1 MVHNMDMP
9 TKDELI
15 EHDLIQG
22 SDEWLAFRMNHDGS
36 SEAAAMLG
44 LSNLGTRTELLRMKS
59 SGMTKEFSD
68 WVQANILD
76 YGHEVE
82 ALARPIVA
90 QKLGIRLFPLTC
102 SLGRLSASCD
112 GLTMDGTIG
121 WEHKQWNAAL
131 AAAVT
136 RNELPDTH
144 MPQVQQELLVT
155 GAQKWIF
162 TVSDG
167 TPENMVSME
176 VLPDTEWFERILA
189 GWEQFNKDRE
199 NYQHVE
205 HAEKPKADAIMDLPA
220 LAVTATGMVTYSN
233 LPEFKA
239 AAQAY
244 IANINTDLQTDQ
256 QFSDAEAT
264 VKFCKATEEKLEVTK
279 SAILAQTA
287 SIDEVIRTVDHIQ
300 AQLRDKRLMLDKLVT
315 KEKEL
320 RKTEIVSKAGLAFSA
335 HVEALESETRPIQLN
350 VQRPDFGGA
359 IKGKKTLASMHDAV
373 DTALANGKIA
383 ADAIAKDIRAKL
395 AWCKENAAGKSM
407 LFPDLAQIITK
418 PLDDFTLTITSRI
431 EKHKADEARKEAEIV
446 AKAEADAA
454 AKLEAQRAAIQAE
467 EEAKATAKAQAEA
480 ETILAAERAKQAEQQ
495 NASRGDADI
504 SQVGARPALVQT
516 EPAAPVAPVRTI
528 DTPSKPVE
536 KSAEIVHIGQSKR
549 PSDTDIIRA
558 ITKEFGC
565 TNGQAC
571 DWIIEMADNMKQAA

>member
-1 MVHNMDMP
+1 MAHNMDMQ
-9 TKDELI
+9 TQDELI

-22 SDEWLAFRMNHDGS
+22 SNEWLAFRMNHDGA

-44 LSNLGTRTELLRMKS
+44 LSKTTTRTELLHMKS
-59 SGMTKEFSD
+59 SGITKEFSD
-68 WVQANILD
+68 WVQRNILD
-76 YGHEVE
+76 KGHELE

-90 QKLGIRLFPLTC
+90 KQHGIRLFPIVY
-102 SLGRLSASCD
+102 SRGRMSASCD
-112 GLTMDGTIG
+112 GVTMLVDAG
-121 WEHKQWNAAL
+121 WEHKQKNEAL
-131 AAAVT
+131 FAAVAAG
-136 RNELPDTH
+136 ELPDEY
-144 MPQVQQELLVT
+144 MPQPQQCMMVT
-155 GAQKWIF
+155 GAKRWIF

-167 TPENMVSME
+167 TEENMVSME
-176 VLPDTEWFERILA
+176 VLPDPEWFERIRS

-300 AQLRDKRLMLDKLVT
+300 AQLRDKRLMLDKLVS

-350 VQRPDFGGA
+350 VQRPDFAGA

-373 DTALANGKIA
+373 DTALANGKIT

-395 AWCKENAAGKSM
+395 AWCKENAAGMSM
-407 LFPDLAQIITK
+407 LFPDLAQIIAK
-418 PLDDFTLTITSRI
+418 PMDDFTLTITSRI
-431 EKHKADEARKEAEIV
+431 EKHKADEA
-446 AKAEADAA
+446 

-467 EEAKATAKAQAEA
+467 EKAKAEAAAQKTIDEAAAKAKAEQDAAADQTHKDEA
-480 ETILAAERAKQAEQQ
+480 ETAI
-495 NASRGDADI
+495 
-504 SQVGARPALVQT
+504 
-516 EPAAPVAPVRTI
+516 PVAPVRTI
-528 DTPSKPVE
+528 DTSSKPVE

-549 PSDTDIIRA
+549 PSDADIIRA
-558 ITKEFGC
+558 IIKEFDC